1 MVNNKLNTKIWE
13 NDTLK
18 EDVKQALLRVVEQF
32 KEELQIPID
41 IVDIRIV
48 GSNAS
53 YNYTD
58 KSDIDLHLVV
68 NTETLPFYDEILEL
82 YYHSA
87 RGKFNRDFNI
97 KIKGLPVE
105 LSIENIKSNVVSN
118 GIYSLI
124 EDKWVK
130 YPEKIDIGPIKDMTK
145 SVQFLKLTNEI
156 NQILDNPTSASI
168 REIIDRIYMI
178 RKNSIAS
185 DGEYGEGNLLFKAI
199 RDSGLLQKLKD
210 SLYDILS
217 KELTLENFMDSM
229 TLMEALELS
238 EV

>member
-1 MVNNKLNTKIWE
+1 MVNDKLNTKLWE

-82 YYHSA
+82 YYNSA

-124 EDKWVK
+124 EDKWIK
-130 YPEKIDIGPIKDMTK
+130 YPKKIDIGPIKDMTK
-145 SVQFLKLTNEI
+145 SIQFLKLTKEI
-156 NQILDNPTSASI
+156 NHILDNPTSASI
-168 REIIDRIYMI
+168 REIIDRLYMI

-217 KELTLENFMDSM
+217 KELTLENFMDNM